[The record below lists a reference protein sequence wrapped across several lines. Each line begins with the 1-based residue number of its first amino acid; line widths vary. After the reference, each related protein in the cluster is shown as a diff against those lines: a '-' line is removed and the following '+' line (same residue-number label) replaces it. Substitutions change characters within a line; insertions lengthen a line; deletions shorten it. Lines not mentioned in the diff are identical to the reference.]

1 MNFSIFKWAVAAIS
15 ILLLADSCTT
25 SKQIL
30 YFQDIDTA
38 EIDRIVTDYEPV
50 IKRDDILKIV
60 VSGPDKLV
68 VQPYN
73 LTLGEVTTYGSTSP
87 ANSTL
92 EYHVDKD
99 GYIDFPVLGRI
110 KVLGMTRQS
119 LVEYLTDALK
129 KEVYDPVVY
138 VSFANFK
145 ITVLGEVKNPGTY
158 NVTSERITILQALGM
173 AGDLN
178 LTARRDGIILIRED
192 NGLNTHIKDVTLFEM
207 QPSLSD
213 MCVRTIEYN
222 GFERA
227 RAVCTRVQD
236 IGREYDGAF
245 SLVLCNPPYERG
257 GFENISYEKAICRKE
272 ITVTLAEILD
282 VAARTL
288 KFGGRIAIINRAD
301 RVAELIYALKS
312 RGLEP
317 KRLQFVC
324 GTQGGKP
331 YLVMVE
337 AAKGGKEGVEVL
349 PSAVN

>member
-38 EIDRIVTDYEPV
+38 EIDRIVTEYEPE

-192 NGLNTHIKDVTLFEM
+192 NGLNTHIKIDLKTSDILSSPYFYLQQNDVLYV
-207 QPSLSD
+207 PASP
-213 MCVRTIEYN
+213 
-222 GFERA
+222 
-227 RAVCTRVQD
+227 TRVATATTTPLWST
-236 IGREYDGAF
+236 ILSGVTTLM
-245 SLVLCNPPYERG
+245 SVVSVILSV
-257 GFENISYEKAICRKE
+257 
-272 ITVTLAEILD
+272 ITLS
-282 VAARTL
+282 
-288 KFGGRIAIINRAD
+288 K
-301 RVAELIYALKS
+301 
-312 RGLEP
+312 
-317 KRLQFVC
+317 
-324 GTQGGKP
+324 
-331 YLVMVE
+331 
-337 AAKGGKEGVEVL
+337 
-349 PSAVN
+349 

>member
-192 NGLNTHIKDVTLFEM
+192 NGLNTHIKIDLKTSDILSSPYFYLQQNDVLYV
-207 QPSLSD
+207 PASP
-213 MCVRTIEYN
+213 
-222 GFERA
+222 
-227 RAVCTRVQD
+227 TRVATATTTPLWST
-236 IGREYDGAF
+236 ILSGVTTLM
-245 SLVLCNPPYERG
+245 SVVSVILSV
-257 GFENISYEKAICRKE
+257 
-272 ITVTLAEILD
+272 ITLS
-282 VAARTL
+282 
-288 KFGGRIAIINRAD
+288 K
-301 RVAELIYALKS
+301 
-312 RGLEP
+312 
-317 KRLQFVC
+317 
-324 GTQGGKP
+324 
-331 YLVMVE
+331 
-337 AAKGGKEGVEVL
+337 
-349 PSAVN
+349 

>member
-192 NGLNTHIKDVTLFEM
+192 NGLNTHIKIDLKTSDILSSPYFYLQQNDVLYV
-207 QPSLSD
+207 PASP
-213 MCVRTIEYN
+213 
-222 GFERA
+222 
-227 RAVCTRVQD
+227 TRVATATTTPLWST
-236 IGREYDGAF
+236 ILSG
-245 SLVLCNPPYERG
+245 
-257 GFENISYEKAICRKE
+257 
-272 ITVTLAEILD
+272 VTTLMSVVSVILS
-282 VAARTL
+282 VSTL
-288 KFGGRIAIINRAD
+288 SK
-301 RVAELIYALKS
+301 
-312 RGLEP
+312 
-317 KRLQFVC
+317 
-324 GTQGGKP
+324 
-331 YLVMVE
+331 
-337 AAKGGKEGVEVL
+337 
-349 PSAVN
+349 

>member
-1 MNFSIFKWAVAAIS
+1 MNFNIFKWAVAAIS

-192 NGLNTHIKDVTLFEM
+192 NGLNTHIKIDLKTSDILSSPYFYLQQNDVLYV
-207 QPSLSD
+207 PASP
-213 MCVRTIEYN
+213 
-222 GFERA
+222 
-227 RAVCTRVQD
+227 TRVATATTTPLWST
-236 IGREYDGAF
+236 ILSGVTTLM
-245 SLVLCNPPYERG
+245 SVVSVILSV
-257 GFENISYEKAICRKE
+257 
-272 ITVTLAEILD
+272 ITLS
-282 VAARTL
+282 
-288 KFGGRIAIINRAD
+288 K
-301 RVAELIYALKS
+301 
-312 RGLEP
+312 
-317 KRLQFVC
+317 
-324 GTQGGKP
+324 
-331 YLVMVE
+331 
-337 AAKGGKEGVEVL
+337 
-349 PSAVN
+349 

>member
-73 LTLGEVTTYGSTSP
+73 LTLGEVTAYGSTSP

-178 LTARRDGIILIRED
+178 LTARRDGIILIRDE
-192 NGLNTHIKDVTLFEM
+192 NGLNTHIKIDLKSSEILGSPYFYLQQNDVLYV
-207 QPSLSD
+207 PASP
-213 MCVRTIEYN
+213 
-222 GFERA
+222 
-227 RAVCTRVQD
+227 TRVATATTTPLWST
-236 IGREYDGAF
+236 IL
-245 SLVLCNPPYERG
+245 SSVTTLMSV
-257 GFENISYEKAICRKE
+257 ISVILSV
-272 ITVTLAEILD
+272 ITLA
-282 VAARTL
+282 
-288 KFGGRIAIINRAD
+288 GR
-301 RVAELIYALKS
+301 
-312 RGLEP
+312 
-317 KRLQFVC
+317 
-324 GTQGGKP
+324 
-331 YLVMVE
+331 
-337 AAKGGKEGVEVL
+337 
-349 PSAVN
+349 